1 MYIVAGLGN
10 PGNEYQ
16 MTRHNIGFEV
26 IDYMAAQYNIK
37 VNKIKF
43 KGICGECNISG
54 EKVVFLKPQT
64 YMNLSGDSVREIMQY
79 YGVPSEKLIV
89 VYDDIAIEPGKI
101 RIRSKGGPG
110 GHNGLKSII
119 YNLKTEEFIRMRLGV
134 GTPGNEKYNLAD
146 FVLGHFTK
154 EDIPIMEKAI
164 IRASDAIADI
174 IKDGVGSA
182 MNKYNGMK

>member
-26 IDYMAAQYNIK
+26 IDYMAAQYNVK

-43 KGICGECNISG
+43 KGVCGECNISG

-89 VYDDIAIEPGKI
+89 VCDDIAIDAGKI
-101 RIRSKGGPG
+101 RIRAKGGPG

-119 YNLKTEEFIRMRLGV
+119 YNLKTEEFIRMRVGV
-134 GTPGNEKYNLAD
+134 GAERNKKYSLAD
-146 FVLGHFTK
+146 FVLGHFSK

-164 IRASDAIADI
+164 VRASDAIADI
-174 IKDGVGSA
+174 IKEDVGFA